1 MDPKELKSC
10 EPPTLIGALET
21 NRNLIS
27 ECLEVTGAMYADFTS
42 DASVKTETKEPTCVM
57 ADIMGQTQDLR
68 ILLDLL
74 LAIKNQIR

>member
-21 NRNLIS
+21 NRKLIF
-27 ECLEVTGAMYADFTS
+27 ECLEVTNTMYSDFTS
-42 DASVKTETKEPTCVM
+42 DASVKAKSEEPSCIMDDVM
-57 ADIMGQTQDLR
+57 KQTQDLR
-68 ILLDLL
+68 VLLDLL

>member
-21 NRNLIS
+21 NRKLIF
-27 ECLEVTGAMYADFTS
+27 ECIEITNNMYADFTS
-42 DASVKTETKEPTCVM
+42 DASVKTDTNEPTCIMQDVM
-57 ADIMGQTQDLR
+57 LQTQNLR
-68 ILLDLL
+68 VLLDLI

>member
-21 NRNLIS
+21 NRKLID
-27 ECLEVTGAMYADFTS
+27 ECLEITNDIYGTFTADVNPNRDINDPS
-42 DASVKTETKEPTCVM
+42 CIM
-57 ADIMGQTQDLR
+57 ADVMGQTQDLKV
-68 ILLDLL
+68 LLDLL